1 MGTEN
6 LESFFTA
13 DHRRC
18 DFAWAALEAAADDG
32 DPHRIVG
39 AWRAFAE
46 AMQDNLRREEEVL
59 FPAFEGETGMQQGP
73 TVVMRMEHEQ
83 MRAVL
88 EQMRGAA
95 QLAQWDTV
103 VDYGDTL
110 MMLVQQH
117 NMKEE
122 GVLFP
127 MAGRALHHRWP
138 ELLPRLG

>member
-1 MGTEN
+1 MSTQN
-6 LESFFTA
+6 LETFFIV

-18 DFAWAALEAAADDG
+18 DAAWAALESAADGG
-32 DPHRIVG
+32 DAPTAVA
-39 AWRAFAE
+39 AWREFID
-46 AMQDNLRREEEVL
+46 AMQANLRREEEVL
-59 FPAFEGETGMQQGP
+59 FPAFEGETGMTQGP

-88 EQMRGAA
+88 EQMRSAA
-95 QLAQWDTV
+95 QLGQWSQV
-103 VDYGDTL
+103 LDYGDTL